1 MLTLP
6 IKKKWFDMIASG
18 EKKEEYR
25 EIKEYYETRFQNL
38 FGAITIYPSSIFVER
53 YEYELLQG
61 NDVPEEIRQ
70 DRVQEIIFRN
80 GYSKNSPQLKCKC
93 ILRLGK
99 GKEKMEAQGWHNCY
113 DAEPDKPGIYRIY
126 RRNGSKGK
134 AYYKGNHIWQQ
145 LTNNGWDFTWWREMK
160 GSDYIERS

>member
-1 MLTLP
+1 
-6 IKKKWFDMIASG
+6 MIASG
-18 EKKEEYR
+18 EKKEEYMDQFF
-25 EIKEYYETRFQNL
+25 EECYQQ
-38 FGAITIYPSSIFVER
+38 ITIYPSSIFSER

-99 GKEKMEAQGWHNCY
+99 GKEEWG
-113 DAEPDKPGIYRIY
+113 AE
-126 RRNGSKGK
+126 KGK
-134 AYYKGNHIWQQ
+134 VYYIIEILEKEKFDKEIS
-145 LTNNGWDFTWWREMK
+145 MK
-160 GSDYIERS
+160 Q